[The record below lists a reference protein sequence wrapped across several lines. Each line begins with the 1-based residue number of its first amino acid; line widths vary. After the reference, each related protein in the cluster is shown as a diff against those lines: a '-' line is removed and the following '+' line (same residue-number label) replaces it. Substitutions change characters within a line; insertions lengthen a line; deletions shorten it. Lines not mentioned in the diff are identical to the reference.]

1 MEKEEK
7 EQLISLINK
16 LRNEYCESYSCCF
29 DKDQGRHY
37 YDEYEKSSL
46 CPLCYNGCSNCM
58 CDDILW
64 RAFRTKLTEK
74 RHPRIRSW
82 RW

>member
-1 MEKEEK
+1 MTEKEEK

-37 YDEYEKSSL
+37 DDYYEK
-46 CPLCYNGCSNCM
+46 
-58 CDDILW
+58 
-64 RAFRTKLTEK
+64 K
-74 RHPRIRSW
+74 
-82 RW
+82 